1 LFHFSFVFIFSAFLY
16 ILFQQAPV
24 ERDTKHIWLLDVV
37 GEVVGEVVGVARS
50 SLDGSQTG
58 AQLHLIHPPPLCLV
72 AIQQKEKGKNEKR
85 AVRQAQSLEAASEVP
100 HIDT

>member
-1 LFHFSFVFIFSAFLY
+1 M
-16 ILFQQAPV
+16 

-37 GEVVGEVVGVARS
+37 GEVLGVAHS

-58 AQLHLIHPPPLCLV
+58 AQLHLRHPPPLRLV

-85 AVRQAQSLEAASEVP
+85 AVRQAQSLEAASQVPEV
-100 HIDT
+100 HLRH

>member
-1 LFHFSFVFIFSAFLY
+1 M
-16 ILFQQAPV
+16 
-24 ERDTKHIWLLDVV
+24 ERDTKHIWLLD
-37 GEVVGEVVGVARS
+37 VVGEVVGVARS

-58 AQLHLIHPPPLCLV
+58 AQVHLIHPPPLCLV

-100 HIDT
+100 HMLRSCFSGASHRLELVSQMQ